1 MQQPPGILVIPLCAT
16 KTYEMSEFNFSYTMS
31 IDEVKKT
38 YRASLLKFHPD
49 KMNQRGETVD
59 DNATARFHRLQQEFR
74 KYLSAT
80 QRNSTH
86 SAQPPPKKEPKETPR
101 ENTTEETK
109 ETPKRHR
116 KCGHCRC
123 EGHTRTTCPHLNP
136 RKARKRE
143 RREERE
149 QQRKAQTETQS
160 KETQKKTFNLGA
172 SDVGGTMDLRFAVPK
187 GASAGDEVNVPYV
200 DMSGTKCT
208 YKFTLRAYQ
217 THYEFLHVKIPL

>member
-1 MQQPPGILVIPLCAT
+1 
-16 KTYEMSEFNFSYTMS
+16 MSEFNFNFNMS
-31 IDEVKKT
+31 VSEVKKT
-38 YRASLLKFHPD
+38 YRALLLRYHPD

-59 DNATARFHRLQQEFR
+59 DSSTSRFHRLQREFT
-74 KYLSAT
+74 KYMSVAKRNDASST
-80 QRNSTH
+80 QPET
-86 SAQPPPKKEPKETPR
+86 PKEAPKETPK
-101 ENTTEETK
+101 ETPQQEKTKDVPK

-149 QQRKAQTETQS
+149 QQRKAQTPP
-160 KETQKKTFNLGA
+160 KETSKKTFNLGA

-187 GASAGDEVNVPYV
+187 GASAGDEINVPYV

-217 THYEFLHVKIPL
+217 TPYEFLHVKIPL